1 MNTPQSVFDYYQKK
15 LSCDGHIGAS
25 IYEIWE
31 KGGSYLDSVTPSTY
45 CLDYRNAMVER
56 LMDAIGSDTTKRVL
70 SLGCGNAFV
79 EAELVQR
86 GIDVFAID
94 INREAVELALAK
106 QVPAAEVDFFD
117 LQLADGRPYDLIYAD
132 GFFGH
137 LYNMLDGCKHVL
149 LKARALLSP
158 TGQIVISNDGPSD
171 DSPVQAHKSVP
182 DFFYLSTQFLKQEG
196 EACGFVA
203 NELINYGYSRPLSG
217 PRTRSIATLSVA
229 RTV

>member
-45 CLDYRNAMVER
+45 CLDYRNTMVGR
-56 LMDAIGSDTTKRVL
+56 LMGVIGSDKTRRVL

-79 EAELVQR
+79 EAELVRR
-86 GIDVFAID
+86 GLDVFAID

-117 LQLADGRPYDLIYAD
+117 LQLTDGRPYDVIYAD

-137 LYNMLDGCKHVL
+137 LYNAVDGCKHVL
-149 LKARALLSP
+149 LKARTLLSP
-158 TGQIVISNDGPSD
+158 MGKVVISNDGPSD
-171 DSPVQAHKSVP
+171 NSTVQAHKSVP

-196 EACGFVA
+196 ESCGFVA
-203 NELINYGYSRPLSG
+203 QELTNYGYTRPLSG
-217 PRTRSIATLSVA
+217 PRTRSIVTLSVA
-229 RTV
+229 CTV